1 MNAKTKCSALATVA
15 CVILMGASQALAQ
28 DGESTPPAEETPI
41 LDPSEPEVAEKSI
54 VNPSKLTA
62 EDIDG
67 ILDRLDD
74 LYRSKSSIAEVS
86 LTVTKPRRKR
96 TLTMKTW
103 SLGKDKALIVIRA
116 PAREKGVATL
126 KVDKNLWN
134 YMPRTSRTIRIPPSM
149 MLGSWMGSDFT
160 NDDLVRESSLRK
172 DFYSRLIGKSEDPV
186 GWRIELKAKEGTVGL
201 WDRIEYILNSSA
213 TLPLQAK
220 YYDRKGRLARVM
232 DFTDVKQFGER
243 KVPSRMVLTPIGKNG
258 KPEKGCVTELLYK
271 DIKFD
276 ANVPESTFSL
286 SRLERGR

>member
-1 MNAKTKCSALATVA
+1 MQAIAQGTEGSRMIVNLRSRALAVVA
-15 CVILMGASQALAQ
+15 CVILTGTAGALAR
-28 DGESTPPAEETPI
+28 DGEAPPPAEDTPI
-41 LDPSEPEVAEKSI
+41 LDPS
-54 VNPSKLTA
+54 KLAA

-134 YMPRTSRTIRIPPSM
+134 YLPRTSRTIRIPPSM

-160 NDDLVRESSLRK
+160 NDDLVRDSSLRK
-172 DFYSRLIGKSEDPV
+172 DFDSRLIGKSKDPV
-186 GWRIELKAKEGTVGL
+186 GWKIELQAKEGTVGL
-201 WDRIEYILNSSA
+201 WDRIQYIITLDA
-213 TLPLQAK
+213 TLPLQAE

-232 DFTDVKQFGER
+232 DFTDIKQFGKR
-243 KVPSRMVLTPIGKNG
+243 KIPSRMVLTPIGKNG
-258 KPEKGCVTELLYK
+258 KPEKGRKTELLYK
-271 DIKFD
+271 NIKFD